1 VERLR
6 PAARALSEHLGV
18 LAGFSALTV
27 ALTWPLA
34 ANLGTH
40 TVDVGVDDPLFYT
53 RMVRHFL
60 AWMAGQRTGLL
71 DVDFF
76 WPHPEALTTN
86 DISLGLLYG
95 ALPFRPFTGDLLT
108 LVNLGFLF
116 TFVLTGHATW
126 LLAKEL
132 TGSRTAAWLGGVAF
146 AFCLFRF
153 HQFDHQNV
161 LQTQW
166 GVYAL
171 YAVLVLRRRPGPF
184 PMLGLS
190 GALFLHGTAS
200 MNIAL
205 YSVFALA
212 LFGLYLVV
220 ETPAAGRPRFLAWAV
235 AGCLLTGAAVYPLYK
250 PYLAARERTGMKRDV
265 AEVQAYS
272 GRIEQLA
279 GAPKYNRLYGPT
291 QGGNM
296 GSESMTFPGVTV
308 LAFALLGLAL
318 SFAGEGGGEGTRRR
332 YLLKAIP
339 AAGVLSAAV
348 FAALLSRALAAC
360 LVLGLFAA
368 ALVFGY
374 RGRRRP
380 GLALALLSIALLY
393 QYAALGPQ
401 VLWGSTSYGPG
412 LWDWLTA
419 VPGYSWVRTPARFV
433 FETQFALA
441 VLAALGL
448 TLVSAWFRAAWAPLA
463 LSALAL
469 AGVLVEF
476 NCAPLQLRRMRTL
489 TEAPPLYRWLA
500 EQPGR
505 GAVLE
510 LPAFHLY
517 ERYRMYFSTLH
528 DRPTVDGESGYLL
541 PVMEWIGPRSFDSGR
556 AAVHLE
562 RLRAAGLE
570 FVVLHRDQL
579 GRSTERYREILAAA
593 GGTREQRF
601 GADEVWRMP
610 VAARVEGFSPQS
622 VLAVLGAPRPAPA
635 GLSVELQLTPRGDSP
650 VFEYRARRLF
660 VRLAEAPEISTSL
673 HLSPPLLHPGLVDT
687 FPVTLETRGK
697 ALPSPC
703 TVEVVDDEGK
713 TWERTA
719 CSPPALT
726 AAKDCRLELLSVT
739 PVNGTSWRVGF
750 RIQSAGTLGGKR
762 LVAGSPE
769 DHPPS
774 NGTGLG
780 GNPTQLASVL
790 VQAGAGQPVRAAV
803 MEPGQPPLCEV
814 SFTPP
819 ARPLAT
825 P

>member
-1 VERLR
+1 L
-6 PAARALSEHLGV
+6 EHLGV

-76 WPHPEALTTN
+76 WPHPQALTTN

-108 LVNLGFLF
+108 LVNLGFLL

-126 LLAKEL
+126 LLVREL
-132 TGSRTAAWLGGVAF
+132 TGNRSAAWLGGVAF

-161 LQTQW
+161 LQTHW

-171 YAVLVLRRRPGPF
+171 YAVVVLRRRPGPL

-190 GALFLHGTAS
+190 AALFLHGTAS

-212 LFGLYLVV
+212 LLGLYLLV

-235 AGCLLTGAAVYPLYK
+235 AGCLLTGAAVYPLYR

-279 GAPKYNRLYGPT
+279 GAPKYNRLYGPRLS
-291 QGGNM
+291 GNM

-308 LAFALLGLAL
+308 LALALLGVAL
-318 SFAGEGGGEGTRRR
+318 SFAAEGAPGENRRR
-332 YLLKAIP
+332 FLLKALP
-339 AAGVLSAAV
+339 AVAVLTAAV
-348 FAALLSRALAAC
+348 SYALFSRVLAGC
-360 LVLGLFAA
+360 LVLGLFTW
-368 ALVFGY
+368 ALVLGY
-374 RGRRRP
+374 RGKRRP
-380 GLALALLSIALLY
+380 GLALALLSVALLY
-393 QYAALGPQ
+393 QYAALGPEIF
-401 VLWGSTSYGPG
+401 WGNTSYGPG
-412 LWDWLTA
+412 LWEWLT
-419 VPGYSWVRTPARFV
+419 VFPGYSWVRTPARFV

-441 VLAALGL
+441 VLAAVGL
-448 TLVSAWFRAAWAPLA
+448 TLLSGWFRSAWAPLA
-463 LSALAL
+463 LTAVALG
-469 AGVLVEF
+469 GVLWEF
-476 NCAPLQLRRMRTL
+476 NCAPLQLRRMRTVA
-489 TEAPPLYRWLA
+489 EAPPLYRWLA

-528 DRPTVDGESGYLL
+528 ERPTVDGESGYLL
-541 PVMEWIGPRSFDSGR
+541 PVMDWMGPRSFDAGR

-579 GRSTERYREILAAA
+579 GRATERYREVLAAA
-593 GGTREQRF
+593 GGKREQAF

-610 VAARVEGFSPQS
+610 VASQVEGFSPQA
-622 VLAVLGAPRPAPA
+622 VLAVLGPPRTTPT
-635 GLSVELQLTPRGDSP
+635 GLSLDLQVTPRSDRP
-650 VFEYRARRLF
+650 VFEYRARRLT
-660 VRLAEAPEISTSL
+660 VRLAEAPEISSAV
-673 HLSPPLLHPGLVDT
+673 HLSPPLFHPGLVDT
-687 FPVTLETRGK
+687 FPVSLETRGK
-697 ALPSPC
+697 GLPSPC
-703 TVEVVDDEGK
+703 TLELVDDEGR

-726 AAKDCRLELLSVT
+726 AATACQLELLSAS
-739 PVNGTSWRVGF
+739 PVSAATWRVGF
-750 RIQSAGTLGGKR
+750 RIQSPVTLGGTR

-769 DHPPS
+769 DPAP
-774 NGTGLG
+774 TARTELR

-790 VQAGAGQPVRAAV
+790 VQAGAGQTVRAAV
-803 MEPGQPPLCEV
+803 VAPGLPPLCEL

-819 ARPLAT
+819 PRPVMN